1 MRLFSYLQK
10 IGVGLIVA
18 VLCLGVM
25 QGVVM
30 ANGAV
35 VVDDDSA
42 DEEMT
47 FTEDEITEINN
58 VADKK
63 LYQCEKY
70 VKLCPENKAEFNR
83 PDLRLECAI
92 CREYLKGTA
101 LEDYKKY
108 FYYDFNS
115 NFEFDDVGANSEQKL
130 VEAAMAKANGGDSDG
145 DGIPDEFDN
154 CPDKENPKQL
164 ASDCPG
170 GTSKYGYYIGQRDTT
185 GDVPNS
191 SEFFPVNTLTAPGQV
206 GFFEDTSGNPVLDF
220 IVRMMGLLV
229 YMIGLA
235 ALVVIVIGAYF
246 LLTAA
251 GDDEQLSKGKDVIKL
266 GLTGMVIVIF
276 AYMIVTFVQAL
287 IY

>member
-1 MRLFSYLQK
+1 MLMRLISYLQK
-10 IGVGLIVA
+10 LGVGLIA
-18 VLCLGVM
+18 LVLCAGLV
-25 QGVVM
+25 QGVAM
-30 ANGAV
+30 AQDA
-35 VVDDDSA
+35 A
-42 DEEMT
+42 DEEMS
-47 FTEDEITEINN
+47 FTEAESINN
-58 VADKK
+58 AQIGADKIK
-63 LYQCEKY
+63 YQCDKY
-70 VKLCPENKAEFNR
+70 VKLCPETKPANLAR
-83 PDLRLECAI
+83 SDLRLECAV
-92 CREYLKGTA
+92 CGEYLQGKA

-115 NFEFDDVGANSEQKL
+115 NFEFDDVGANSEKKL
-130 VEAAMAKANGGDSDG
+130 VDLAIAKGGAVNTDVPEDAN
-145 DGIPDEFDN
+145 
-154 CPDKENPKQL
+154 
-164 ASDCPG
+164 
-170 GTSKYGYYIGQRDTT
+170 SKYGYYIGQRDTT

-191 SEFFPVNTLTAPGQV
+191 SEFFAVDTLTAPGQV
-206 GFFEDTSGNPVLDF
+206 GFFKGTSGNPVLDF

-266 GLTGMVIVIF
+266 GLTGMVIVLF